1 MLKQAEKSITDLK
14 RRSKEISPLKLR
26 RTRPSEPLSL
36 DTLCDWD
43 AGEVRAGLAAPSEGA
58 ESWILVWLLHI
69 LAPWCEEL
77 F

>member
-43 AGEVRAGLAAPSEGA
+43 AGEVRAGLAAPSEWA
-58 ESWILVWLLHI
+58 ESWILLWLLHI

-77 F
+77 S